1 MQTTVL
7 DCIRLAKAYVDDEHS
22 SVEGWIPDSPTWL
35 YWLNVEYAKLYR
47 AFVSQSLISADPV
60 DHAFTADGSTSYVV
74 GDGVATNV
82 LAICSV
88 HEDLGNGNVR
98 FLAPMQPSAGQFAGQ
113 EAYPGTPTR
122 WSASGMHDFVNLK
135 LRPVPAAGNYVVR
148 YIPDADILGL
158 TDTIDLPGGMI
169 DRVILGMANRALIKE
184 GSASAALY
192 GQLKQADEDLAFMAN
207 SRILGAAPG
216 ARKASY
222 WQGALNKQGSGTY
235 NDPSTWWWYSR

>member
-35 YWLNVEYAKLYR
+35 YWFNTEYSRIYR
-47 AFVSQSLISADPV
+47 ELLSHGLIGPAYTDE
-60 DHAFTADGSTSYVV
+60 AITIDGSSSYLL
-74 GDGVATNV
+74 TNAV
-82 LAICSV
+82 LAIASV
-88 HEDLGNGNVR
+88 CETLSDGSVR
-98 FLAPMQPSAGQFAGQ
+98 FLAPGQPSAGAQAGQ
-113 EAYPGTPTR
+113 STTAGTPTR
-122 WSASGMHDFVNLK
+122 WYAHGIGGVVTVE
-135 LRPVPAAGNYVVR
+135 LRPKPSSGTYTVR
-148 YIPDADILGL
+148 LIKDPSNLTL
-158 TDTIDLPGGMI
+158 TDHVELPGGMV

-184 GSASAALY
+184 GSASSALY
-192 GQLKQADEDLAFMAN
+192 GQLKQADEDLAFLSG